1 MNEIIPEFND
11 SLIINST
18 DIIGDYLELGIDSI
32 LENEILKE
40 IPIFKS
46 LLSVGK
52 ISKNIRERKC
62 C

>member
-32 LENEILKE
+32 LEK
-40 IPIFKS
+40 
-46 LLSVGK
+46 
-52 ISKNIRERKC
+52 
-62 C
+62 